1 MGGRSRLH
9 STADPAWDQRFF
21 DVVTAAES
29 QAYCDDL
36 KGMLAEHGLVV
47 SELTSHIFGQ
57 LMAVHPAY
65 DALCDSFAPPGLQG
79 DIRSRVEWAR
89 QQLLLAIKA
98 SGRLGLS
105 EMGTFS
111 GSLAWPYLF
120 PFPQRPAG
128 LIETA
133 FDELARRWLPVLNAC
148 DEQGINLC
156 YEIHPS
162 EDLHDGVTF
171 EMFHQRVGGHP
182 RCKVLFDPS
191 HMVLQQLNY
200 LEFIDI
206 YKDVIGMFH
215 VKDAEFNPSWPS
227 GGLRRLSG
235 LGRSRWSSPLA
246 GRWSDKF

>member
-1 MGGRSRLH
+1 MKTIKGPSLH
-9 STADPAWDQRFF
+9 LAQFSDGIAPFNSLPTIARWASETGFKALQIPAWDRRLF
-21 DVVTAAES
+21 DVATAAES

-36 KGMLAEHGLVV
+36 TGMLAEHGLVV

-65 DALCDSFAPPGLQG
+65 DAMCDSFAPSDVHGNSQARG
-79 DIRSRVEWAR
+79 EWAR
-89 QQLLLAIKA
+89 QQLLLAVKA
-98 SGRLGLS
+98 SARLGLS
-105 EMGTFS
+105 ELGTFS

-128 LIETA
+128 LIEAA

-156 YEIHPS
+156 YEIHPC

-171 EMFHQRVGGHP
+171 EMFHQRVGKHP
-182 RCKVLFDPS
+182 RCQVLFDPS

-200 LEFIDI
+200 LDFIDI
-206 YKDVIGMFH
+206 Y
-215 VKDAEFNPSWPS
+215 
-227 GGLRRLSG
+227 
-235 LGRSRWSSPLA
+235 
-246 GRWSDKF
+246 